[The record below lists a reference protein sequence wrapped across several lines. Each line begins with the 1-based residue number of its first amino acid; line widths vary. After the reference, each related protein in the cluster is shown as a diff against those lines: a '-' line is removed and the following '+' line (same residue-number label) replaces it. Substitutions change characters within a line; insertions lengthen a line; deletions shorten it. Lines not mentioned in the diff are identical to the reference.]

1 LDDHINV
8 LGALHESGYLR
19 NSFAPYWRAWRS
31 SPTEFADRCISRLA
45 KTDSDYWAAAALLG
59 MAGTDV
65 AAAASRHSIPLLTVR
80 RYARLDGSE
89 VHVGVFAARSGSTI
103 LAPVLEVGCDSET
116 GELVDMMRWRAVVID
131 RESATPTGVTVE
143 GGGSYFMRARLPHG
157 CWRVLHDRLC
167 VSESDLVPAKDT
179 LFGRE

>member
-1 LDDHINV
+1 
-8 LGALHESGYLR
+8 
-19 NSFAPYWRAWRS
+19 
-31 SPTEFADRCISRLA
+31 
-45 KTDSDYWAAAALLG
+45 
-59 MAGTDV
+59 MAGADV
-65 AAAASRHSIPLLTVR
+65 AAAIRRHSMLLLTVR
-80 RYARLDGSE
+80 RYTRLDGPE

-103 LAPVLEVGCDSET
+103 LAPILEVGCDSET
-116 GELVDMMRWRAVVID
+116 GDLVDMMRWRAVVTD

-157 CWRVLHDRLC
+157 CWRVLHDRFC